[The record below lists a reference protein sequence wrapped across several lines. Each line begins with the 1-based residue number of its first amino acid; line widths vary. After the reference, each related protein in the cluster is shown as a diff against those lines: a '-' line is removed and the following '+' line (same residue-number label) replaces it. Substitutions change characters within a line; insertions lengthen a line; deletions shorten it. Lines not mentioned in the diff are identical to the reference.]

1 MDIKK
6 STAFIARI
14 ILLTLV
20 GFITS
25 AIASAVVPQPD
36 IIKAVPSADS
46 SETVQMLFL
55 MRFVFAIIFAL
66 IIETCYLSSIRL
78 MAVLF
83 WVAFGVTTFVMQL
96 ETIIFAKAFPA
107 ITTSDVGLFILSSGV
122 DTLLF
127 VPLAVLIMGKRKNN
141 QRTIPSLFHHGYW
154 SRIILLAV
162 IYPALYFAFGILIAW
177 QSSAVRDF
185 YATSTI
191 VNTQVILAAIQF
203 GRGILWVLAGLP
215 LFAIFTKRRNA
226 VIASTLCYALFPS
239 IALILPNPLMPEAV
253 RLAHFVE
260 ISLSMAVFGFI
271 AGLIMTGARKN
282 ETL

>member
-6 STAFIARI
+6 STALIGRI

-36 IIKAVPSADS
+36 ILKAAPSADG

-55 MRFVFAIIFAL
+55 MRFVLAVIFAL

-141 QRTIPSLFHHGYW
+141 HRTIPSLFHHGYW

-239 IALILPNPLMPEAV
+239 IALILPNPLMPELV

-282 ETL
+282 EIL